1 MNNNTFIVGATSST
15 YTATQTGYFQVRVSN
30 ASGCYSVS
38 DSMYVFVTAIN
49 DINITL
55 KASIYPNPFTNKF
68 SMTIPYEVKDV
79 TEYSFEILNDIGQ
92 VVLAKSRLEYV
103 NQIDLSHVAAGL
115 YYMKV
120 KYKDSYKTF
129 KLMKKE

>member
-1 MNNNTFIVGATSST
+1 
-15 YTATQTGYFQVRVSN
+15 
-30 ASGCYSVS
+30 
-38 DSMYVFVTAIN
+38 
-49 DINITL
+49 
-55 KASIYPNPFTNKF
+55 
-68 SMTIPYEVKDV
+68 MTIPYEVKDV

-103 NQIDLSHVAAGL
+103 NQIDLSNVAAGM